1 MGNEIWNDD
10 WREEL
15 KNNHP
20 AIYERLCDCD
30 NKKNDIEVIAVLMQK
45 YNQNV
50 CSGVV
55 LDRVMEW
62 LTVWNNQSYLKLTL
76 KEYNKIIKKM
86 LTYKS

>member
-1 MGNEIWNDD
+1 MENEIWNDD

-15 KNNHP
+15 KNNCP
-20 AIYERLCDCD
+20 TIYERLCDCD
-30 NKKNDIEVIAVLMQK
+30 NKKSDIEVIAVLMQK

-50 CSGVV
+50 CSSVV
-55 LDRVMEW
+55 LDRVMVW
-62 LTVWNNQSYLKLTL
+62 LNFWNNQSLKLPL

>member
-1 MGNEIWNDD
+1 MENEIWNDD

-15 KNNHP
+15 KNNYT

-45 YNQNV
+45 YNPNV
-50 CSGVV
+50 CSDVI

-62 LTVWNNQSYLKLTL
+62 LTVWNNQSYLELTL

>member
-1 MGNEIWNDD
+1 MVWNDD

-15 KNNHP
+15 KNNHT

-30 NKKNDIEVIAVLMQK
+30 NKKSDIEVIAILMQK

-50 CSGVV
+50 CSSVV
-55 LDRVMEW
+55 LDRVMVW
-62 LTVWNNQSYLKLTL
+62 LNFWNNQSLKLPL

>member
-1 MGNEIWNDD
+1 MENEIWNDD

-15 KNNHP
+15 KNNHT

-30 NKKNDIEVIAVLMQK
+30 NKKSDIEVIAVLMQK

-50 CSGVV
+50 CSSVV

-62 LTVWNNQSYLKLTL
+62 LTVWNNQSYLELTL

>member
-1 MGNEIWNDD
+1 MVWNDD

-15 KNNHP
+15 KNNYT

-30 NKKNDIEVIAVLMQK
+30 NEKSDIEVIAVLMQK

-50 CSGVV
+50 CSSVV

-62 LTVWNNQSYLKLTL
+62 LTVWNNQSCLELTL
-76 KEYNKIIKKM
+76 KEYAKIIKKM

>member
-1 MGNEIWNDD
+1 MENEIWNDD

-15 KNNHP
+15 KNNYP
-20 AIYERLCDCD
+20 TIYERLCDCD
-30 NKKNDIEVIAVLMQK
+30 NKKSDIEVIAVLMKK

-50 CSGVV
+50 CSSEV
-55 LDRVMEW
+55 LDRVMEL
-62 LTVWNNQSYLKLTL
+62 LTVWNNQSYLELTL

>member
-1 MGNEIWNDD
+1 MVWNDD

-15 KNNHP
+15 KNNYP
-20 AIYERLCDCD
+20 TIYERLCDCD
-30 NKKNDIEVIAVLMQK
+30 NEKSDIPVIAVLMQK

-62 LTVWNNQSYLKLTL
+62 LTVWNNQSCLELTL
-76 KEYNKIIKKM
+76 QEYNKIIKKM